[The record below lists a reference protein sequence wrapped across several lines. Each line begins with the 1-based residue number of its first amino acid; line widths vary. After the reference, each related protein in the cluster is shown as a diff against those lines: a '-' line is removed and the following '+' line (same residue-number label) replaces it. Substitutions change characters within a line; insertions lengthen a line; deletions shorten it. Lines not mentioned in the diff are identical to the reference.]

1 MAAPPCRVLSALALG
16 RNMARPSTIAKL
28 APDVLAKL
36 QELLR
41 DPRISQ
47 LEVTQQVNDLLLS
60 LGEQPISKSAVNRY
74 SMRMEKVGEKLRQ
87 SREVSKMWINELG
100 AAPQGDVGNLVNE
113 ILRTVAFDLSMKL
126 HDIDDPDQM
135 PGVIKMLKELSL
147 SVMRL
152 EVASSENVK
161 REKDIRDQE
170 RETAAET
177 AATIAR
183 KGGATKE
190 TIENIKAGILGV
202 SRD

>member
-1 MAAPPCRVLSALALG
+1 
-16 RNMARPSTIAKL
+16 MARQSTIAKL

-36 QELLR
+36 QALLR

-47 LEVTQQVNDLLLS
+47 LEVTAQVNDLLLS
-60 LGEQPISKSAVNRY
+60 LGERPISKSAVNRY
-74 SMRMEKVGEKLRQ
+74 SIKMEKVGEKLRQ
-87 SREVSKMWINELG
+87 SREISQMWIGKLG
-100 AAPQGDVGNLVNE
+100 AAPQGNVGNLVNE
-113 ILRTVAFDLSMKL
+113 ILRTVAFDLSIKL
-126 HDIDDPDQM
+126 QEIDDPDAM

-161 REKDIRDQE
+161 REKEIRNQE
-170 RETAAET
+170 RESAAET
-177 AATIAR
+177 AASIAR

-202 SRD
+202 SRDN

>member
-1 MAAPPCRVLSALALG
+1 
-16 RNMARPSTIAKL
+16 MARASTIAKL
-28 APDVLAKL
+28 APDVLANL
-36 QELLR
+36 QALLR

-47 LEVTQQVNDLLLS
+47 LDATAEINTILES
-60 LGEQPISKSAVNRY
+60 RGEETVSKSAVNRY
-74 SMRMEKVGEKLRQ
+74 AMRMEQVGAKLKQ
-87 SREVSKMWINELG
+87 SREISQMWIGKLG

-113 ILRTVAFDLSMKL
+113 ILRTVAFDLSIKL
-126 HDIDDPDQM
+126 QDIEDPDAM

-161 REKDIRDQE
+161 RDKEIRNQE
-170 RETAAET
+170 RESAAET
-177 AATIAR
+177 AASIAR

-202 SRD
+202 NRDS